1 MVVSCCAYGCNN
13 CFGEQQGLRFSR
25 LPLVSRARRKERL
38 REAVSATTQNTGEYV
53 ATILYQVSL
62 QQAIASARIQLC
74 AVAIK
79 SFLH

>member
-1 MVVSCCAYGCNN
+1 MDPGSKAP
-13 CFGEQQGLRFSR
+13 R
-25 LPLVSRARRKERL
+25 LEILEL
-38 REAVSATTQNTGEYV
+38 ENV

-79 SFLH
+79 PCLH